1 MPTTLSSSEA
11 RASLPDILDRVANG
25 EEIVI
30 TRHGRA
36 VAVVVNPAALR
47 TRRAPAAYADADADR
62 IGLLLAAGRD
72 APLPDRSGLAPARAD
87 ELVAGVRADRDASP

>member
-1 MPTTLSSSEA
+1 M
-11 RASLPDILDRVANG
+11 PDILDRVANG

-47 TRRAPAAYADADADR
+47 TRRAPAAYADADR

>member
-47 TRRAPAAYADADADR
+47 TRRAPAAYADADR
-62 IGLLLAAGRD
+62 IRLLLAAGRD